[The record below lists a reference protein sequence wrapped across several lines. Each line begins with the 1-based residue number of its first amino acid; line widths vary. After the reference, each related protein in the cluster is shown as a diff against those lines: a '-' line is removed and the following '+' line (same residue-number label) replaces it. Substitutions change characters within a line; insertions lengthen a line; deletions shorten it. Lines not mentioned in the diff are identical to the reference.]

1 MKTFKR
7 RHPQAGISI
16 LEMMVVLGIMAL
28 VIGIVAPRAIGYF
41 GRAKSAT
48 AEIQIKQIH
57 GAMQLLYIDVGRY
70 PSASEGVSSLLEA
83 PPAMVG
89 WRGPYLGDAAALNDP
104 WGRAYVLEEGD
115 ENAAPKILTFGRDG
129 QPGGSGED
137 SDIRL

>member
-1 MKTFKR
+1 VRSFKR
-7 RHPQAGISI
+7 RQKDAGISI

-48 AEIQIKQIH
+48 AEIQIKQIK
-57 GAMQLLYIDVGRY
+57 GALQLLYIDVGRY
-70 PSASEGVSSLLEA
+70 PNGTEGVSALFEA

-89 WRGPYLGDAAALNDP
+89 WRGPYMGDEAALEDP
-104 WGRAYVLEEGD
+104 WGRLFGLEDGVAGEL
-115 ENAAPKILTFGRDG
+115 PVIFTLGRDG
-129 QPGGSGED
+129 QPGGNGED